1 MFHKLINLFRPRR
14 LEADIQEEL
23 EFHRSQT
30 TGSFGN
36 VTRIQEQTREAST
49 IVWLET
55 LLQDIRIAFRLMR
68 RTPSLTGIALLSIA
82 LSVGATAVVF
92 TAVKSVLLNPLPYTR
107 PGELVQVRTDFAGA
121 GPSHND
127 WVFWNDTQEVIRR
140 TRTLESVGIYRNAV
154 FDLGGGPSTPPEAL
168 YGLRVSANLFQTL
181 GISPLLGRNIL
192 PEEDQ
197 PGHTDEVILSYGLWT
212 RRFNRDRNVIGR
224 KVKFNGRDCLVIGVM
239 PPDFNFPLR
248 RGATHTP
255 YPYVDF
261 WAPLR
266 TGGPSATTGGLGAVA
281 RLRPGISLVEAQQDL
296 ASISAAL
303 TREFPSTNRDRTL
316 RVALLSDRTVGSAR
330 NALWLLMAAAL
341 MFLLIGCANVANLL
355 LARGMVRQREVSVRM
370 AIGAARLRIIRQ
382 LLTESCVL
390 ALLGGLGGYLLAVA
404 AWMILP
410 SVAPVSIPRLAAA
423 RADWSILAFAITLA
437 LANGILF
444 GIAPALRSA
453 ASATPVA
460 LRDFGAPGAASRRQD
475 RIRASLVVGEVAI
488 TVTLVIIGGQLLGS
502 FMRLLRTDPGF
513 QADRI
518 LASVVLPEP
527 ERYKTPEQRG
537 RVYKRF
543 LDAVRA
549 IPGVESAGTVDALP
563 FSGENHGG
571 AVSASKSAPVNPNN
585 SVIAEIDV
593 VGGQYLQT
601 LGVRLVSGRWFRE
614 EETKESSDTAMI
626 NDVAA
631 KRLWPGSSAVGK
643 QICVYCTP
651 ENPSNWK
658 RIVGVVSS
666 VRHAD
671 LDAPPG
677 FNVYLSAGAFDNA
690 DFLVVRTDR
699 PKGELDK
706 AVRRAIA
713 AVDPDQPVLLSASM
727 QSLIADSVADRRFI
741 MSLLAVTACLA
752 LLMSAAGIY
761 GVTSYTTSRR
771 TQEIGIRMA
780 LGAAPDSVHAL
791 VFRQGFLTVAV
802 GLAIGLGLTAALM
815 HLLRG
820 VVAGLG
826 AVNTA
831 TICIAACMVVV
842 TAAAGCWIPA
852 LRATRINPMSALRQD

>member
-1 MFHKLINLFRPRR
+1 
-14 LEADIQEEL
+14 
-23 EFHRSQT
+23 
-30 TGSFGN
+30 
-36 VTRIQEQTREAST
+36 
-49 IVWLET
+49 
-55 LLQDIRIAFRLMR
+55 
-68 RTPSLTGIALLSIA
+68 
-82 LSVGATAVVF
+82 
-92 TAVKSVLLNPLPYTR
+92 
-107 PGELVQVRTDFAGA
+107 
-121 GPSHND
+121 
-127 WVFWNDTQEVIRR
+127 
-140 TRTLESVGIYRNAV
+140 
-154 FDLGGGPSTPPEAL
+154 
-168 YGLRVSANLFQTL
+168 
-181 GISPLLGRNIL
+181 
-192 PEEDQ
+192 
-197 PGHTDEVILSYGLWT
+197 
-212 RRFNRDRNVIGR
+212 
-224 KVKFNGRDCLVIGVM
+224 
-239 PPDFNFPLR
+239 
-248 RGATHTP
+248 
-255 YPYVDF
+255 
-261 WAPLR
+261 
-266 TGGPSATTGGLGAVA
+266 
-281 RLRPGISLVEAQQDL
+281 
-296 ASISAAL
+296 
-303 TREFPSTNRDRTL
+303 
-316 RVALLSDRTVGSAR
+316 
-330 NALWLLMAAAL
+330 
-341 MFLLIGCANVANLL
+341 
-355 LARGMVRQREVSVRM
+355 
-370 AIGAARLRIIRQ
+370 
-382 LLTESCVL
+382 
-390 ALLGGLGGYLLAVA
+390 
-404 AWMILP
+404 
-410 SVAPVSIPRLAAA
+410 
-423 RADWSILAFAITLA
+423 
-437 LANGILF
+437 
-444 GIAPALRSA
+444 
-453 ASATPVA
+453 
-460 LRDFGAPGAASRRQD
+460 
-475 RIRASLVVGEVAI
+475 
-488 TVTLVIIGGQLLGS
+488 
-502 FMRLLRTDPGF
+502 MRLLRTDPGF